1 MAKYLWKVSYT
12 LNGMRGV
19 QQEGGTA
26 RRNAAEK
33 AVQSAGGQ
41 LESFYF
47 AFGDADVYVIADFPD
62 AATCAAGA
70 MQVTA
75 AGGAT
80 VQTTVLLTPE
90 DIDRATETSIDY
102 RPPGG

>member
-1 MAKYLWKVSYT
+1 MSKYLWKVSYT
-12 LNGMRGV
+12 TAGMKGV

-26 RRNAAEK
+26 RRTAAEK
-33 AVQSAGGQ
+33 AVQSAGGH
-41 LESFYF
+41 LEAFYF
-47 AFGDADVYVIADFPD
+47 AFGDADVYVICDFPD
-62 AATCAAGA
+62 AATCASAA

-90 DIDRATETSIDY
+90 DIDRATDTVIDY
-102 RPPGG
+102 RPPGA